1 MAAAAMRGGHTTPSG
16 EEMAGLRPAT
26 EAEKCSA
33 APRCI
38 ETLLLVGALVRLLL
52 VFILALVS
60 GLALARGLMLP
71 ESGPIFTAHS
81 ASSRTPWEVTAS
93 GSRAV
98 DSLDVATMMADKWR
112 ARADAAAAH
121 IQRHA
126 RGWAAREFFC
136 GRLLARE
143 LMEAASMTLQHAWR
157 AFAERAAAAAAE
169 ARMLEELWARPL
181 PLPAQVLRDRWGGL
195 LGANVAKRFARLA
208 AIADE
213 NTHVSWARLIDGHA
227 AVLQRAWRASAAAA
241 TWRAA
246 CHAAMRIQRA
256 WRTARGLGPEKP
268 RRHKPQSAK
277 HARAQKARAGA
288 PRGGRA

>member
-1 MAAAAMRGGHTTPSG
+1 
-16 EEMAGLRPAT
+16 
-26 EAEKCSA
+26 
-33 APRCI
+33 
-38 ETLLLVGALVRLLL
+38 
-52 VFILALVS
+52 
-60 GLALARGLMLP
+60 
-71 ESGPIFTAHS
+71 
-81 ASSRTPWEVTAS
+81 
-93 GSRAV
+93 
-98 DSLDVATMMADKWR
+98 MMADKWR

-143 LMEAASMTLQHAWR
+143 LMEAAAMTLQHAWR
-157 AFAERAAAAAAE
+157 AFAERTAAAAAE
-169 ARMLEELWARPL
+169 ARMMEELWARPL

-241 TWRAA
+241 TWVVAGGVPRGHAHSACMAHCAGPGARKAA
-246 CHAAMRIQRA
+246 QAQAAERQA
-256 WRTARGLGPEKP
+256 CPCAEG
-268 RRHKPQSAK
+268 
-277 HARAQKARAGA
+277 ARAGSLGRVRVSAGRPKVAHLCA
-288 PRGGRA
+288 PA